1 MESLDD
7 IRKRVIDAVRKHE
20 DDIARWR
27 NVLTEE
33 DPSFETSTQDT
44 LKEYMDEY
52 TQMKQETAKQEK
64 KVCDARSLYLHY
76 LQTGQSIEWIKIMSS
91 LRKEKRILESMKEKT
106 LDLEYKVRSMK
117 SMKHQA
123 SIKRLMKVLA
133 LFKMRE
139 NEQNLQNA
147 RVTLQQIHDIEQNN
161 RHTVSPENKGMRGLV
176 FVDLT
181 DTTPPLSSD
190 SD

>member
-147 RVTLQQIHDIEQNN
+147 RVTL
-161 RHTVSPENKGMRGLV
+161 
-176 FVDLT
+176 
-181 DTTPPLSSD
+181 
-190 SD
+190 